1 MIKINNLQKSFGDT
15 KVLKGID
22 LEVENGEVVA
32 IIGPSG
38 TGKSTLLR
46 CMNFLE
52 MPDKGI
58 ITIGD
63 TSVDASN
70 CTKKEIYNFRKKS
83 AMVFQSINL
92 LKNKTAIQN
101 VMEPMV
107 VVQKMPKK
115 EAKDIALGLL
125 EKVGVLDKKD
135 SYPRNMSGGQQQRV
149 GIARALAS
157 SAEVILFDEP
167 TSSLDPEL
175 VGEVLNIIKK
185 VAEESKVTMI
195 IVTHE
200 MKFAREVADTIIF
213 LENGVIAE
221 KGDPSEIFESCK
233 NERVNKFVHNFS
245 FAGGGVR

>member
-22 LEVENGEVVA
+22 LEIEKGQVVA

-52 MPDKGI
+52 TPDEGI

-63 TSVDASN
+63 TSVNASN
-70 CTKKEIYNFRKKS
+70 CTKKEIYDFRKKS

-92 LKNKTAIQN
+92 LNNKTAIQN
-101 VMEPMV
+101 VMEPMI

-115 EAKDIALGLL
+115 EAKDIALALL
-125 EKVGVLDKKD
+125 QKVGVLDKKD

-200 MKFAREVADTIIF
+200 MKFARDVADTIIF

-221 KGDPSEIFESCK
+221 KGTPKDIFESCK
-233 NERVNKFVHNFS
+233 NERVNKFVSNFS
-245 FAGGGVR
+245 FAGGDRI

>member
-15 KVLKGID
+15 KILKGID
-22 LEVENGEVVA
+22 LEIEKGQVVA

-52 MPDKGI
+52 TPDEGV

-63 TSVDASN
+63 TSVNVSN
-70 CTKKEIYNFRKKS
+70 CTKKEIYDFRKKS

-92 LKNKTAIQN
+92 LNNKTAIQN
-101 VMEPMV
+101 VMEPMI

-115 EAKDIALGLL
+115 EAKDIALSLL

-200 MKFAREVADTIIF
+200 MKFARDVADTIIF

-221 KGDPSEIFESCK
+221 KGTPSEIFESCK
-233 NERVNKFVHNFS
+233 NERVNKFVYNFS
-245 FAGGGVR
+245 FAGGDRI

>member
-245 FAGGGVR
+245 FAGAGVR

>member
-1 MIKINNLQKSFGDT
+1 MIKINNLQKTFGDT

-22 LEVENGEVVA
+22 LEVEKGEVVA

-52 MPDKGI
+52 MPDEGI

-63 TSVDASN
+63 TSVNASN

-92 LKNKTAIQN
+92 LKNKTALQN

-125 EKVGVLDKKD
+125 EKVGVLDKQD

-200 MKFAREVADTIIF
+200 MKFAREVSDTIIF

-221 KGDPSEIFESCK
+221 KGTPSEIFESCK
-233 NERVNKFVHNFS
+233 NERVNKFVNNFS
-245 FAGGGVR
+245 FAGGNVI

>member
-1 MIKINNLQKSFGDT
+1 MIKINNLQKTFGDT

-22 LEVENGEVVA
+22 LEVEKGEVVA

-52 MPDKGI
+52 MPDEGI

-63 TSVDASN
+63 TSVNASN

-92 LKNKTAIQN
+92 LKNKTALQN

-125 EKVGVLDKKD
+125 EKVGVLEKKD

-157 SAEVILFDEP
+157 SSEVILFDEP

-200 MKFAREVADTIIF
+200 MKFAKEVADTIIF

-221 KGDPSEIFESCK
+221 KGTPSEIFESCE

-245 FAGGGVR
+245 FAGGNVI

>member
-22 LEVENGEVVA
+22 LEIENGEVVA

>member
-125 EKVGVLDKKD
+125 EKVGVLEKKD

>member
-1 MIKINNLQKSFGDT
+1 MIKINNLKKAFGDT
-15 KVLKGID
+15 EVLKGID
-22 LEVENGEVVA
+22 LEIEKGEVVA

-52 MPDKGI
+52 VADEGI

-63 TSVDASN
+63 TSVNVSN
-70 CTKKEIYNFRKKS
+70 CTKKEIYDFRKKS

-92 LKNKTAIQN
+92 LKNKTAIEN

-107 VVQKMPKK
+107 VVQKIPKK
-115 EAKDIALGLL
+115 EAKDIAIDLL
-125 EKVGVLDKKD
+125 QKVGVLDKKD

-185 VAEESKVTMI
+185 LAEESKVTMI

-200 MKFAREVADTIIF
+200 MKFASEVADTIIF
-213 LENGVIAE
+213 LENGGIAE
-221 KGDPSEIFESCK
+221 KGTPKDIFESCK
-233 NERVNKFVHNFS
+233 NERINKFIHNFN
-245 FAGGGVR
+245 FAGVDGI

>member
-22 LEVENGEVVA
+22 LEIEKGQVVA

-52 MPDKGI
+52 TPDEGV

-63 TSVDASN
+63 TSVNVSN
-70 CTKKEIYNFRKKS
+70 CTKKEIYDFRKKS

-92 LKNKTAIQN
+92 LNNKTAIQN
-101 VMEPMV
+101 VMEPMI

-115 EAKDIALGLL
+115 EAKDIALSLL

-135 SYPRNMSGGQQQRV
+135 SYPRSMSGGQQQRV

-200 MKFAREVADTIIF
+200 MKFARDVADTIIF

-221 KGDPSEIFESCK
+221 KGTPSEIFESSK
-233 NERVNKFVHNFS
+233 NERVNKFVYNFS
-245 FAGGGVR
+245 FAGGDRI

>member
-22 LEVENGEVVA
+22 LEIEKGQVVA

-52 MPDKGI
+52 TPDEGV

-63 TSVDASN
+63 TSINASN
-70 CTKKEIYNFRKKS
+70 YTKKEIYNFRKKS

-92 LKNKTAIQN
+92 LNNKTAIQN
-101 VMEPMV
+101 VMEPMI

-115 EAKDIALGLL
+115 EAKDIALDLL

-200 MKFAREVADTIIF
+200 MKFASDVADTIIF

-221 KGDPSEIFESCK
+221 KGTPKEIFESSK
-233 NERVNKFVHNFS
+233 NERVNKFVYNFS
-245 FAGGGVR
+245 FAGGDRI